1 MTTVSYTRTPILPL
15 PSDVAERIAA
25 GEVIERPVSVVK
37 ELVENA
43 LDAQARD
50 IRVEI
55 RGGGLRL
62 IRVTDDGYGIPENE
76 LELAL
81 ARHSTSKIS
90 SVEDL
95 SRLHTLGFRGEALAS
110 VGAVSELTILS
121 RAIETEESGAA
132 QPAAFLTF
140 RGGEVTQRG
149 YKARLHG
156 TTITVRDLFYNV
168 PARLKFI
175 RSSRTENGHII
186 QLMRRFAVGY
196 PDVRFQLAIDESIM
210 LQTSGSGDLA
220 RTLAELYHLP
230 HSEMLNLVS
239 QKIEI
244 EGEQPY
250 RLHGYVGNRALA
262 QNNRQHVTLFI
273 NGRWVQSRALYEAL
287 ESGYRGLL
295 PVGKHPLLVLRLEL
309 PPQDLDANVHPSKTE
324 VRLVREGEVAQAITR
339 AIRAVLERSPALPD
353 SLQLP
358 GPTLVY
364 QRRLPGPHR
373 RGLHVSETAEGYH
386 AEEANPGS
394 AEVLATLQPLA
405 QLQQAVI
412 LAEAPDGS
420 LYLID
425 QHRAHERVIYEHLR
439 KTYMGVE
446 TREQQ
451 TEEEEQNAANLLLEP
466 VMLELKRHEAE
477 LFEQRLPALRG
488 LGLECE
494 RFGGRSFLIR
504 SVPVSIGEDTQQLVG
519 HLQELAQIAAED
531 SSDWEDHLLIG
542 LACRLAMR
550 RGRELGPDEQR
561 SLISALASTS
571 APAACPHGSPILLH
585 YSRAF
590 LIDRFDW

>member
-50 IRVEI
+50 IR
-55 RGGGLRL
+55 GL

-121 RAIETEESGAA
+121 RAIETEESGEE

-439 KTYMGVE
+439 RVHLGV
-446 TREQQ
+446 QGDGGH
-451 TEEEEQNAANLLLEP
+451 EEIESHLLLEP
-466 VMLELKRHEAE
+466 VVVELKRHEAE
-477 LFEQRLPALRG
+477 LLEQRLPILHSMG
-488 LGLECE
+488 IECE
-494 RFGGRSFLIR
+494 RFGGRSFLVR
-504 SVPVSIGEDTQQLVG
+504 SVPGSEGYEQLVSA
-519 HLQELAQIAAED
+519 LPELARVAAED
-531 SSDWEDHLLIG
+531 SNDWQDHLLIS
-542 LACRLAMR
+542 LACRSAMR
-550 RGRELGPDEQR
+550 RGRVLGRNEQLA
-561 SLISALASTS
+561 LISNLAQTT
-571 APAACPHGSPILLH
+571 APAVCPHGGPILLH
-585 YSRAF
+585 YSRTF
-590 LIDRFDW
+590 LIEKFDW